1 MTLHTTKGRPSVFW
15 DIRRSGVYQLGTRG
29 TEMLCLILLLFP
41 PFSFFLYSFLILLLT
56 IVIYLSWHG
65 TNDGLMEWNV
75 WVARLLAYLL
85 TWEHLSGMDGQ
96 QTGDGRL
103 VGWKKGT
110 KEKGF
115 FNTLIGVCLTTQFP
129 PFSYYSLFSGVRQ
142 YRTKLICPVTQRSII
157 KAV

>member
-29 TEMLCLILLLFP
+29 TEMLCLILLLFSS
-41 PFSFFLYSFLILLLT
+41 FSFFLSSFLILLLT

-85 TWEHLSGMDGQ
+85 AYLGAFVGYGWT
-96 QTGDGRL
+96 TNGRWT
-103 VGWKKGT
+103 VGWMEERDEG
-110 KEKGF
+110 KGF
-115 FNTLIGVCLTTQFP
+115 L
-129 PFSYYSLFSGVRQ
+129 
-142 YRTKLICPVTQRSII
+142 
-157 KAV
+157 